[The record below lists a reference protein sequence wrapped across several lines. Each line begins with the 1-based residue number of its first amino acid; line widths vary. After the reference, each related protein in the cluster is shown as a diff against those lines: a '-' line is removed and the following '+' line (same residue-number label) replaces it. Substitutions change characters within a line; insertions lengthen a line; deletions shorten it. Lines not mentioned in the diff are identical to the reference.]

1 MITFIAIAACMALFA
16 AAVIAWPLLRNGRN
30 RWVPLASAM
39 SLLLLSAFLYTRW
52 STWDWSGVAQVPP
65 EGPDVQAMVGK
76 LESRLASN
84 PDDLPGWLMLGRSY
98 LTLERFDDAIAAYD
112 HAIKLGG
119 GKDAEAALGMG
130 EAISMRAG
138 GQIIPPAAQ
147 LFETALQIA
156 PQNPKALLFG
166 GFAAANRGDKVLARA
181 RWETLKA
188 MNPPPQLVQMLDA
201 RIAALD
207 GQPAAPVADAT
218 TSEAN
223 SSVPAEANINVR
235 LAPSLAGRVQPDA
248 VVFVFASEPGVRGP
262 PLAAKRMRVA
272 EIGTPIKLSATD
284 AMIAS
289 RTLRAGQ
296 KVTITARIS
305 FSGQPTPTAG
315 DLYGELTY
323 DIGKDSARELIIDRV
338 TQ

>member
-1 MITFIAIAACMALFA
+1 MTTFIAIAACMSLLD
-16 AAVIAWPLLRNGRN
+16 AAVIVWPLLRNGRN
-30 RWVPLASAM
+30 RWVPLASAL
-39 SLLLLSAFLYTRW
+39 SLLALSAFLYTRW
-52 STWDWSGVAQVPP
+52 STWDWSGLNQMPP

-76 LESRLASN
+76 LESRLESN

-130 EAISMRAG
+130 EAISMRAN

-147 LFETALQIA
+147 LFETALQLA

-166 GFAAANRGDKVLARA
+166 GFTAANRGDKALARS

-207 GQPAAPVADAT
+207 GMPAAQAADET
-218 TSEAN
+218 TPESNSSASVEAN
-223 SSVPAEANINVR
+223 VTVRIAPALKGRAN
-235 LAPSLAGRVQPDA
+235 PDA

-262 PLAAKRMRVA
+262 PLAAKRLRVA
-272 EIGTPIKLSATD
+272 DIGASIKLSAAD

>member
-1 MITFIAIAACMALFA
+1 MTSFIAIAACMALLA

-30 RWVPLASAM
+30 RWVPIASAV
-39 SLLLLSAFLYTRW
+39 SVLALSAFLYTRW
-52 STWDWSGVAQVPP
+52 STWDWSGVQQMPP
-65 EGPDVQAMVGK
+65 EGPDVQAMVAK
-76 LESRLASN
+76 LESRLAGN

-130 EAISMRAG
+130 EAISMRAN

-147 LFETALQIA
+147 LFETALQLA

-166 GFAAANRGDKVLARA
+166 GFAAANRGDKGLARS

-207 GQPAAPVADAT
+207 AMPTAAAESSTTPELNGSAT
-218 TSEAN
+218 
-223 SSVPAEANINVR
+223 AEATVIIR
-235 LAPSLAGRVQPDA
+235 IAPALLARAKPDA
-248 VVFVFASEPGVRGP
+248 IVFVFASEPGVRGP
-262 PLAAKRMRVA
+262 PLAAKRLRVA
-272 EIGTPIKLSATD
+272 EIGGPVKLSAAD
-284 AMIAS
+284 AMIAT

-323 DIGKDSARELIIDRV
+323 DISKDSARELIIDRV

>member
-1 MITFIAIAACMALFA
+1 MTSFIAIAACMALLA

-30 RWVPLASAM
+30 RWLPLASAL

-52 STWDWSGVAQVPP
+52 STWDWSGLKQMPP

-84 PDDLPGWLMLGRSY
+84 PDDLAGWLMLGRSY

-119 GKDAEAALGMG
+119 GRDAEAALGMG
-130 EAISMRAG
+130 EAISMRAN

-147 LFETALQIA
+147 LFETALQLA

-166 GFAAANRGDKVLARA
+166 GFTAANRGDKALARS

-207 GQPAAPVADAT
+207 GMPAAPAADAT
-218 TSEAN
+218 SPELN
-223 SSVPAEANINVR
+223 SSTSAEAIVNIR
-235 LAPSLAGRVQPDA
+235 IAPSLAGQAKPDA
-248 VVFVFASEPGVRGP
+248 LLFVFASEPGVRGP
-262 PLAAKRMRVA
+262 PLAAKRMHVSD
-272 EIGTPIKLSATD
+272 IGTPIKLSAAD

-289 RTLRAGQ
+289 RTLHAGQ
-296 KVTITARIS
+296 KVNITARIS

>member
-1 MITFIAIAACMALFA
+1 MTSFIAIAACMALLA
-16 AAVIAWPLLRNGRN
+16 ATVIAWPLLRNGHN
-30 RWVPLASAM
+30 RWVPLASTL

-52 STWDWSGVAQVPP
+52 STWDWSGLKQMPP

-76 LESRLASN
+76 LESRLATN
-84 PDDLPGWLMLGRSY
+84 PDDLAGWLMLGRSY

-130 EAISMRAG
+130 EAISMRAN

-147 LFETALQIA
+147 LFETALQLA

-166 GFAAANRGDKVLARA
+166 GFTAANRGDKALARS

-207 GQPAAPVADAT
+207 GMPAAPTTDAT
-218 TSEAN
+218 AAGSN
-223 SSVPAEANINVR
+223 SSAAAEANVTIR
-235 LAPSLAGRVQPDA
+235 IAPALTGRAKPDA
-248 VVFVFASEPGVRGP
+248 ILFVFASEPGVRGP
-262 PLAAKRMRVA
+262 PLAAKRLRVSD
-272 EIGTPIKLSATD
+272 IGAPMKLSAAD

-289 RTLRAGQ
+289 RTLHAGQ
-296 KVTITARIS
+296 KVNITARIS
-305 FSGQPTPTAG
+305 FSGQPTATAG

>member
-1 MITFIAIAACMALFA
+1 MTSFIAIAACMALLA

-30 RWVPLASAM
+30 RWMPVASAL
-39 SLLLLSAFLYTRW
+39 SLLVLSAFLYTRW
-52 STWDWSGVAQVPP
+52 STWDWSGLKQMPP

-76 LESRLASN
+76 LELRLTSN

-112 HAIKLGG
+112 HAMKLGG

-130 EAISMRAG
+130 EAISMRAN

-166 GFAAANRGDKVLARA
+166 GFAAANRGDKALARS

-207 GQPAAPVADAT
+207 GMPAAPAADAT
-218 TSEAN
+218 TPESNSSAPVEAN
-223 SSVPAEANINVR
+223 VTIR
-235 LAPSLAGRVQPDA
+235 IAPSLARRAQPDA
-248 VVFVFASEPGVRGP
+248 IVFVFASESGVRGP
-262 PLAAKRMRVA
+262 PLAAKRLRVSD
-272 EIGTPIKLSATD
+272 IGAPIKLSAAD

-289 RTLRAGQ
+289 RTLHAGQ
-296 KVTITARIS
+296 KVNITARIS